1 MYHFGK
7 TKTFMPPPPSPY
19 KNFLL
24 KLKLDSA
31 HFDIIF
37 NNNKKNKCKY
47 IFFLMAIYS
56 HLVPFRENWE
66 IMDHLT
72 FTSISPIQRQ
82 FL

>member
-7 TKTFMPPPPSPY
+7 TKTFMPPPSPY

-37 NNNKKNKCKY
+37 NNNKKMNAI
-47 IFFLMAIYS
+47 IFFS
-56 HLVPFRENWE
+56 
-66 IMDHLT
+66 
-72 FTSISPIQRQ
+72 
-82 FL
+82 